1 VPPLAYY
8 IYNDVLTNCKY
19 LYQKVVDNFFLKQH
33 SVSADPPAGQLRKL
47 APVLMKGEGTNGE
60 WRAKSRKPTAVASW
74 SGSPLP
80 VDQCQMV
87 AL

>member
-1 VPPLAYY
+1 
-8 IYNDVLTNCKY
+8 
-19 LYQKVVDNFFLKQH
+19 
-33 SVSADPPAGQLRKL
+33 VSADPPAGQLRKL